1 MTAPRNS
8 IAIAAAA
15 AAMALSSAAF
25 AADPPAG
32 SSGRA
37 IGKDDTVHCYG
48 VNSCKGSSDCKT
60 TAHEC
65 KGMNACRAH
74 GFKAIAAG
82 RCLSR
87 GGTIGDIS

>member
-1 MTAPRNS
+1 MRNTTAFAS
-8 IAIAAAA
+8 AAAA
-15 AAMALSSAAF
+15 IALSSAAAF

-37 IGKDDTVHCYG
+37 IGRTDVVHCYG

-60 TAHEC
+60 TTHEC
-65 KGMNACRAH
+65 KGMNSCRNQ

-82 RCLSR
+82 TCFSR
-87 GGTIGDIS
+87 RGTIGDIG